1 MHHDDTMT
9 TDEKIQKLIKTSLFL
24 DEERK
29 AKLQKVLAKLS
40 EKDKE
45 KLLEILESEKKA
57 IKDMVKTYIEK
68 NGEKAISR
76 LDMFINQGKG
86 KIRKTEERKDRQKE
100 QEQAEN
106 LLEGLNNL

>member
-1 MHHDDTMT
+1 MQ

-24 DEERK
+24 DEGRK
-29 AKLQKVLAKLS
+29 AKLQKVLPNLS

-45 KLLEILESEKKA
+45 NLLQILESEKEALKGM
-57 IKDMVKTYIEK
+57 IKNYIEK

-76 LDMFINQGKG
+76 LDMFLAHGKG

-100 QEQAEN
+100 EERAEK
-106 LLEGLNNL
+106 LLDDLNNL

>member
-1 MHHDDTMT
+1 MT

-100 QEQAEN
+100 QEQAES
-106 LLEGLNNL
+106 LLKDLNNL

>member
-1 MHHDDTMT
+1 MT

-24 DEERK
+24 DEGRK
-29 AKLQKVLAKLS
+29 AKLQKVLPNLS

-45 KLLEILESEKKA
+45 KLLQILESEKETLKGM
-57 IKDMVKTYIEK
+57 IKNYIEK

-76 LDMFINQGKG
+76 LDIFLSHGKG

-100 QEQAEN
+100 EEQAEN
-106 LLEGLNNL
+106 LLKDLNNL